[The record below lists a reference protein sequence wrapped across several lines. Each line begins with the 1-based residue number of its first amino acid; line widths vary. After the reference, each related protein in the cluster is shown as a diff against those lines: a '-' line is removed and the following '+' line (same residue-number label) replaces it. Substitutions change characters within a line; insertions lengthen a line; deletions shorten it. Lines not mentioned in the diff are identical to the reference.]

1 MNWDQIEDKSVE
13 LKGRFGVKCKH
24 GLSNTSDRTVGQTR
38 VTMKTF
44 LAPAVMSL
52 VVGLSGCMIV
62 DSPIKGILGTEV
74 IWGDIATGETGS
86 ATPAATKEGKAC
98 AESILGL
105 LARGDASVRAAK
117 ENGKITEVT
126 SVDHSARNF
135 LNIVGEWCTIVK
147 GH

>member
-1 MNWDQIEDKSVE
+1 MNWDQIEDESVE
-13 LKGRFGVKCKH
+13 LKGRSGEKWKL
-24 GLSNTSDRTVGQTR
+24 GLKNTLDRTAGQR
-38 VTMKTF
+38 RMTMRTF
-44 LAPAVMSL
+44 LVPGVMSL

-62 DSPIKGILGTEV
+62 DSPIKGVLGTEV

-86 ATPAATKEGKAC
+86 ATPAATREGKAC

>member
-1 MNWDQIEDKSVE
+1 MTLAQTNDTSIELNNTFDQTARQRRGIIKP
-13 LKGRFGVKCKH
+13 LMTLGV
-24 GLSNTSDRTVGQTR
+24 
-38 VTMKTF
+38 F
-44 LAPAVMSL
+44 SL

-62 DSPIKGILGTEV
+62 DSPIKGMMGTEV
-74 IWGDIATGETGS
+74 IWGDIATGET
-86 ATPAATKEGKAC
+86 ADPRTLKEGKAC

-117 ENGKITEVT
+117 QNGNIKEVI

-135 LNIVGEWCTIVK
+135 LNIVGEWCTIVR

>member
-1 MNWDQIEDKSVE
+1 MTLDQIEGKSVE
-13 LKGRFGVKCKH
+13 LKGKFEMKRKH
-24 GLSNTSDRTVGQTR
+24 VLKNTSDRTAGQRR
-38 VTMKTF
+38 VTIRTF
-44 LAPAVMSL
+44 LVPGVMSL
-52 VVGLSGCMIV
+52 AFGLSGCMIV
-62 DSPIKGILGTEV
+62 DSPIKGVLGTEV
-74 IWGDIATGETGS
+74 IWGDIATGKAGS
-86 ATPAATKEGKAC
+86 ATPASKEGKAC

-117 ENGKITEVT
+117 ENGGITEVT